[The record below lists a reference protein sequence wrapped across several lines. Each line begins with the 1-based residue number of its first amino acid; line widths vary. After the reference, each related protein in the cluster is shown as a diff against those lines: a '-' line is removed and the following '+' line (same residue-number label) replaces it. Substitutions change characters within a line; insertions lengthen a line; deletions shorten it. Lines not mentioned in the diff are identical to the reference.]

1 MTSPKELIIRWPPPL
16 DLHGYQ
22 TLLLIMYVHPG
33 LRHATGAPLGW
44 EGPLNHSF
52 PGERC
57 TGEGEFIAQ
66 VTLGGSLQNSLL
78 SGGNSRRQGHKSW
91 VAELSLSWQRKKYT
105 KKKNPKCFL
114 GLKEGHVSVVK
125 EKGKPSYVSTAFS
138 LFISLF

>member
-1 MTSPKELIIRWPPPL
+1 MIPSVQRDLLIDFTKRAHYKMAPPL

-105 KKKNPKCFL
+105 KKKKNTQVLPRLERRSRLC
-114 GLKEGHVSVVK
+114 S
-125 EKGKPSYVSTAFS
+125 
-138 LFISLF
+138 

>member
-105 KKKNPKCFL
+105 KKKKI
-114 GLKEGHVSVVK
+114 
-125 EKGKPSYVSTAFS
+125 PSAS
-138 LFISLF
+138 